1 LGAGANEQL
10 HVVLQAGSGNT
21 LLGPIEAVVS
31 DSNGDIA
38 RASQAQLVIAAP
50 TFEYTVTAVS
60 DPVAPGTALEF
71 DITVHNL
78 TNGTQSVTLDFTNPK
93 YVRFAGESH
102 TISFN
107 NVTAGQSVSNKL
119 VYTVLASDV
128 VPEGAAITL
137 KLDDF
142 ARAASVSRTVVVRSK
157 IPVTPATPH
166 YANIA
171 TRMTVGTGDNVLIA
185 GFIVTGAQSK
195 RVLLRGIGP
204 SLTNLGVSGAL
215 ADPTLTFYD
224 SASKIIAS
232 NDNWKD
238 SPDRQAISD
247 TGIAPTNDAESAILV
262 SVAPGNYTAIFAGA
276 GNSTGIGLIEVY
288 DLDPAANAELAN
300 ISSRGRVGTGD
311 DVMIGGIIVQSDH
324 PTKIVVRAIG
334 PSLPL
339 SGPLA
344 DPTLELHSGNGDLIF
359 SNDNWRDS
367 QEADIQATG
376 LAPSNDAESAIVAT
390 LTAGNYTAIVRGA
403 NNATGVAVVDAYD
416 LQ

>member
-1 LGAGANEQL
+1 
-10 HVVLQAGSGNT
+10 
-21 LLGPIEAVVS
+21 
-31 DSNGDIA
+31 
-38 RASQAQLVIAAP
+38 
-50 TFEYTVTAVS
+50 
-60 DPVAPGTALEF
+60 
-71 DITVHNL
+71 
-78 TNGTQSVTLDFTNPK
+78 
-93 YVRFAGESH
+93 
-102 TISFN
+102 
-107 NVTAGQSVSNKL
+107 
-119 VYTVLASDV
+119 V

>member
-1 LGAGANEQL
+1 MPLEVQPP
-10 HVVLQAGSGNT
+10 
-21 LLGPIEAVVS
+21 LGPIEAS
-31 DSNGDIA
+31 FTDSSGHVA
-38 RASQAQLVIAAP
+38 RASDNRVVIQAPV
-50 TFEYTVTAVS
+50 FEYVLTAVQN
-60 DPVAPGTALEF
+60 PAQQGQTLEF

-78 TNGTQSVTLDFTNPK
+78 TTASQSAMLDWTVPQYTSFGSSGCQAAGCPKTTDFGTL
-93 YVRFAGESH
+93 A
-102 TISFN
+102 
-107 NVTAGQSVSNKL
+107 AGQSMTQQLRLRVADIAA
-119 VYTVLASDV
+119 VAD
-128 VPEGAAITL
+128 GANIIL
-137 KLDDF
+137 ELFDLP
-142 ARAASVSRTVVVRSK
+142 RAASVSRTVVIRSN
-157 IPVTPATPH
+157 IPPVPATPH

-204 SLTNLGVSGAL
+204 SLTDLGVAGAL

-224 SASKIIAS
+224 SANNIIAS

-247 TGIAPTNDAESAILV
+247 SGIAPTNDAESAMLV
-262 SVAPGNYTAIFAGA
+262 SIAPGNYTAIFAGA

-311 DVMIGGIIVQSDH
+311 DVMIGGFIIQSDH

-339 SGPLA
+339 SGTLA
-344 DPTLELHSGNGDLIF
+344 DPTLELHSSNGTSYSQIITGGTARKRTF
-359 SNDNWRDS
+359 RPRAWR
-367 QEADIQATG
+367 QAMM
-376 LAPSNDAESAIVAT
+376 PSRPSWLPSDRAT
-390 LTAGNYTAIVRGA
+390 TP
-403 NNATGVAVVDAYD
+403 
-416 LQ
+416 Q